1 MKVRK
6 KALLFLNMFCMA
18 VSLSAQLTYPI
29 VDTGQSVC
37 YSDFS
42 QIPTPLDGAP
52 FCGQDATV
60 SGNRPRYFDNGNGT
74 VTDEVTGLMWEKNMG
89 EKLTF
94 SEAKEKA
101 AHMRTGG
108 YDDWRIPTI
117 KELYS
122 LIIFTGRS
130 MGERAITPYIDTLY
144 FDQPLGNPELGE
156 REIDAQT
163 WSSTVYQG
171 TTMGH
176 QKTVFGVNFIDGRI
190 KGYPLLKKGEENR
203 MYFRMVRGNPDYG
216 KNCFVDNGDGT
227 ISDYAT
233 GLMWQQADNANLYS
247 WKDALAYAD
256 TLTLAGYSD

>member
-52 FCGQDATV
+52 FGGQDATV
-60 SGNRPRYFDNGNGT
+60 SGNRPRYFDNGDGT

-101 AHMRTGG
+101 AHMRTG
-108 YDDWRIPTI
+108 
-117 KELYS
+117 
-122 LIIFTGRS
+122 
-130 MGERAITPYIDTLY
+130 
-144 FDQPLGNPELGE
+144 
-156 REIDAQT
+156 
-163 WSSTVYQG
+163 
-171 TTMGH
+171 
-176 QKTVFGVNFIDGRI
+176 
-190 KGYPLLKKGEENR
+190 
-203 MYFRMVRGNPDYG
+203 
-216 KNCFVDNGDGT
+216 
-227 ISDYAT
+227 
-233 GLMWQQADNANLYS
+233 
-247 WKDALAYAD
+247 
-256 TLTLAGYSD
+256 